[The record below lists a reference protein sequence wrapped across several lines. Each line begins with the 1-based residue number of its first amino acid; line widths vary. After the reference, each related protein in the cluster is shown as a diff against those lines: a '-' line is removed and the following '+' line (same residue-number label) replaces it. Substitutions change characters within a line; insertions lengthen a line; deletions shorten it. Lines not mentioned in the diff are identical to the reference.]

1 MPPKRPP
8 KQRGRG
14 AQPGNSNA
22 RRHGAFAAPTR
33 KLETIDDI
41 IADMQA
47 RQEQIS
53 ELISQAMTG
62 EGHTTTEDLI
72 KLFAIHGQGASRL
85 GRLLRDQRALSGQ
98 SADGL
103 SAAIAAALDELSTE
117 LGITL

>member
-1 MPPKRPP
+1 VPKA
-8 KQRGRG
+8 KRG
-14 AQPGNSNA
+14 AQPGNKNA
-22 RRHGAFAAPTR
+22 RRHNFYGAPSR
-33 KLETIDDI
+33 KIETIDDV
-41 IADMQA
+41 IADMRE
-47 RQEQIS
+47 RQQQIS
-53 ELISQAMTG
+53 ALISQAMMN
-62 EGHTTTEDLI
+62 EGHTSTEDLV

>member
-1 MPPKRPP
+1 MPKRPP
-8 KQRGRG
+8 KRRG

-22 RRHGAFAAPTR
+22 HRHGGFAAPTR
-33 KLETIDDI
+33 KLETIDDV
-41 IADMQA
+41 IADMQS

-53 ELISQAMTG
+53 TLISQMMADNS
-62 EGHTTTEDLI
+62 HATEDLV
-72 KLFAIHGQGASRL
+72 KLLALHGQNASRL